1 MTKWLESH
9 SYLAEWI
16 AALPILLQLSR
27 STVKVAKSVLAIFGC
42 YVLVGVIL
50 ISLRFPG
57 SQEAAKET
65 MKTLA
70 ILMVAYFMMQSLQK
84 VESPKM
90 ATN

>member
-27 STVKVAKSVLAIFGC
+27 STVKVAKSVLAVCGS
-42 YVLVGVIL
+42 YALVGAIL
-50 ISLRFPG
+50 LSLRFPG

-70 ILMVAYFMMQSLQK
+70 ILVIAYFMMQSLQK
-84 VESPKM
+84 SESPEI